1 MRSHVTIQVVCAK
14 FPLSHTHM
22 LYSPVNVTE
31 NNKNPAYLMLP
42 LGSST
47 EDCYLP
53 SGPHMVT
60 KLSTSVMILNMM
72 AEIAKVFVKLVIR
85 KKENVSGDPNKAGVV
100 VVL

>member
-1 MRSHVTIQVVCAK
+1 
-14 FPLSHTHM
+14 M
-22 LYSPVNVTE
+22 LYNPVNVTE
-31 NNKNPAYLMLP
+31 NNKNPAHLMLP

-72 AEIAKVFVKLVIR
+72 AEIANVFLKLVIR
-85 KKENVSGDPNKAGVV
+85 KKENVFRDLNKAGVV
-100 VVL
+100 VVLQRSTERLP

>member
-1 MRSHVTIQVVCAK
+1 MSQFRLFALS
-14 FPLSHTHM
+14 FLSHTHM

-31 NNKNPAYLMLP
+31 NNMNPAYLMLP

-72 AEIAKVFVKLVIR
+72 AEIAKVFVKLVIKR
-85 KKENVSGDPNKAGVV
+85 KKENVSRDPNKAGVV